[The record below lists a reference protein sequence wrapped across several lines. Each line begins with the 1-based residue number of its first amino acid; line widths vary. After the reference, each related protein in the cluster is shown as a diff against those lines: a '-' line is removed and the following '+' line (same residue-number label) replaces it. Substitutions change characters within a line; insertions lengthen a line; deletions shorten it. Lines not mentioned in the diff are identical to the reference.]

1 MAPVLHDF
9 LVWDMKGNALS
20 NDAAVL
26 LEHLLC
32 LAKAAYVPAPESA
45 YRGCSKRSRGQPVST
60 AGQHI
65 CTHQQ
70 PLCYW
75 PSSSA
80 KLVPTCRAIPYL
92 GRLL

>member
-9 LVWDMKGNALS
+9 LVWDMQGNALS

-26 LEHLLC
+26 LEHLLS

-45 YRGCSKRSRGQPVST
+45 YRGYGKRSQRQPVST
-60 AGQHI
+60 AGQHT

-70 PLCYW
+70 PLCYL
-75 PSSSA
+75 PSHLQS
-80 KLVPTCRAIPYL
+80 
-92 GRLL
+92 